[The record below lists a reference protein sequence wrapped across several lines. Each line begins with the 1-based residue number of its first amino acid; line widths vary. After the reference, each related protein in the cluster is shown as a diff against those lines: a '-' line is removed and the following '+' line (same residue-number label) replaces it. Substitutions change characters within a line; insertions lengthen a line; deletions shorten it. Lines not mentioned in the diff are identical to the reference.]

1 MSSLAIVEAFSDL
14 PDARRGEGRR
24 HEQAL
29 CLALFTL
36 SVRGACQYC

>member
-1 MSSLAIVEAFSDL
+1 MMSSLAIVEAFSGL
-14 PDARRGEGRR
+14 ADARRGEGRR

-36 SVRGACQYC
+36 DLLRES